1 MSLTWK
7 VLYHPKVDKD
17 LSRIGKSRAK
27 RAIKAI
33 DEKLQTEPETFGAP
47 LRKGL
52 TGLRKLRV
60 GDVRIVYR
68 VEKQRIEVLIITIGQ
83 RADGGVYKVAGL
95 RKDKSV

>member
-7 VLYHPKVDKD
+7 VLYHPEVDKD

-33 DEKLQTEPETFGAP
+33 AEKLLTEPETFGAP
-47 LRKGL
+47 LRHGL

-60 GDVRIVYR
+60 GDVRIVYQ
-68 VEKQRIEVLIITIGQ
+68 VKKQRVEVLIIRVGKW
-83 RADGGVYKVAGL
+83 RDGDVYKVAGL
-95 RKDKSV
+95 RKDKSA

>member
-7 VLYHPKVDKD
+7 VLYHPEVDKD
-17 LSRIGKSRAK
+17 LRRIGKSRAK
-27 RAIKAI
+27 RAMKAI
-33 DEKLQTEPETFGAP
+33 DEKLLTEPETFGAP

-52 TGLRKLRV
+52 AGLRKLRV

-68 VEKQRIEVLIITIGQ
+68 VEKERVEVLVITIGK
-83 RADGGVYKVAGL
+83 RADEDVYKVAGL